1 VSDRVS
7 ELPFQTTGTNG
18 SVNLSMAIPHLVV
31 PSIDLD
37 GFLPEERVDLIK
49 MDIEAHEPMALRGM
63 KRLIENNRPIIILR
77 SESLGT

>member
-1 VSDRVS
+1 MGAAPGSAD
-7 ELPFQTTGTNG
+7 TT
-18 SVNLSMAIPHLVV
+18 AITYKEAAAQFGV
-31 PSIDLD
+31 PT
-37 GFLPEERVDLIK
+37 VIK